1 MSPEILLHVIRRRF
15 ETPGDSPAVINIGA
29 GEPVP
34 TSFAALWERASCF
47 APIVEQHFGPGQ
59 VVPLFLN
66 RSVDCLAL
74 MIACLMTGR
83 AFSVLNTRFK
93 VVQIE
98 HVLEQSGAKALW
110 IDGVGLT
117 TLKQGMADLDRI
129 RGTKIL
135 VVKNE
140 HWLSMHDKQLQALSG
155 DVSLTVLSGD
165 RLTPPGERPRPAQG
179 EDRPST
185 CLFTSGSTGAPKG
198 VLISDGDLV
207 SRAMGEVEAF
217 GLKPGDRVLNILPWS
232 FDVGLNQVLS
242 CWAMGCTLV
251 ILHSPLPA
259 DIIDAAAR
267 FRITGLSA
275 VPAIWTDFLAIDG
288 RFKDPKPR
296 YVTISGGS
304 LAPEIQK
311 QLVDRLDGIELI
323 KTYGQTETFRSTL
336 ARNEDVI
343 SAPASIGKPVEGV
356 RVYIVDEQLNPVP
369 AGAEGE
375 VLHAGNRVM
384 SGYLDGNHAGKRIAN
399 PFFGEDGDTSPFAI
413 LTGDHGRL
421 DPLGRLYLLGRADD
435 LIKVQGNRVYISEIE
450 AEALRLPEIQEAA
463 GILFSRADQPDL
475 FLFIV
480 TPPSV
485 GSPDARSI
493 RKGLSRKLPSY
504 MMPKD
509 LIILNQLPRTFNG
522 KPDRVALKEML
533 AAPAIA

>member
-1 MSPEILLHVIRRRF
+1 
-15 ETPGDSPAVINIGA
+15 
-29 GEPVP
+29 
-34 TSFAALWERASCF
+34 
-47 APIVEQHFGPGQ
+47 
-59 VVPLFLN
+59 
-66 RSVDCLAL
+66 
-74 MIACLMTGR
+74 
-83 AFSVLNTRFK
+83 
-93 VVQIE
+93 
-98 HVLEQSGAKALW
+98 
-110 IDGVGLT
+110 
-117 TLKQGMADLDRI
+117 
-129 RGTKIL
+129 
-135 VVKNE
+135 
-140 HWLSMHDKQLQALSG
+140 
-155 DVSLTVLSGD
+155 
-165 RLTPPGERPRPAQG
+165 
-179 EDRPST
+179 
-185 CLFTSGSTGAPKG
+185 
-198 VLISDGDLV
+198 
-207 SRAMGEVEAF
+207 MGEVEAF
-217 GLKPGDRVLNILPWS
+217 GLKPSDRVLNILPWS

-375 VLHAGNRVM
+375 VLHAGNGVM